1 MRECALNKWEIFMS
15 SEIIVVLVFIALA
28 IGFIIWVRRNS
39 HDHDPVD
46 QPGNANEEGQRN
58 RQQR

>member
-1 MRECALNKWEIFMS
+1 MS
-15 SEIIVVLVFIALA
+15 SELIVALVFIALA

-46 QPGNANEEGQRN
+46 QSGSANEEGQRN
-58 RQQR
+58 RQQS

>member
-1 MRECALNKWEIFMS
+1 MS
-15 SEIIVVLVFIALA
+15 SELIVALVFTALA

-46 QPGNANEEGQRN
+46 QPGNRGEEDRRN
-58 RQQR
+58 R

>member
-1 MRECALNKWEIFMS
+1 MS

-28 IGFIIWVRRNS
+28 VGFIIWVRRNS

-46 QPGNANEEGQRN
+46 QPGNGVEEVERN
-58 RQQR
+58 RQGR

>member
-1 MRECALNKWEIFMS
+1 MS

-28 IGFIIWVRRNS
+28 VGFIIWVRRNS

-46 QPGNANEEGQRN
+46 QSGNGTEEGQHN
-58 RQQR
+58 RQRS

>member
-1 MRECALNKWEIFMS
+1 MRERALANGRIFMS

-39 HDHDPVD
+39 HDHDPVEH
-46 QPGNANEEGQRN
+46 ANNPVEEGKRSVD
-58 RQQR
+58 RR